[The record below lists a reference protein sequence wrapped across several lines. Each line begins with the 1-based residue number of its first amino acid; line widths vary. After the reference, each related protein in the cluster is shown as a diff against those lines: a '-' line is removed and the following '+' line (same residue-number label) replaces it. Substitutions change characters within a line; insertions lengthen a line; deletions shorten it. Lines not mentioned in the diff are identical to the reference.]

1 MDNRIARPRI
11 SFGFWVI
18 ALASGL
24 LVSGCDKDR
33 DDDLT
38 PPEIHFVKTV
48 PEITSAEICEAPSDL
63 VLRIAAGGAVELTVR
78 FTDDTELG
86 SAKFDLHNNFDC
98 HGHKNTI
105 WNVIEIIDLS
115 GTEQTVTKTFQ
126 SPDDVRPG
134 LYHLGVQVL
143 DAAGQEAPERFFDL
157 LVVDSADT
165 VPPVISLHSPSEG
178 GTYSKGETLTIEGLL
193 TDETSLATGGYEIQ
207 LIEPGGIELSV
218 ARVDFPDDFG
228 DTAEISHTYNIPG
241 FVQTGL
247 CSLRIEAFDWRNN
260 TAIYYRTFELTD

>member
-1 MDNRIARPRI
+1 MDNRIARPKI

-18 ALASGL
+18 ALASVL
-24 LVSGCDKDR
+24 LISACEKDR
-33 DDDLT
+33 EDDLT
-38 PPEIHFVKTV
+38 PPQIHIVNTV

-63 VLRIAAGGAVELTVR
+63 VLRIEAGGAVELTVR

-98 HGHKNTI
+98 HGHKNTV
-105 WNVIEIIDLS
+105 WNVIEIIELS

-143 DAAGQEAPERFFDL
+143 DAAGTEAPERFFDL
-157 LVVDSADT
+157 VVIDPADT
-165 VPPVISLHSPSEG
+165 VPPVLALHHPTAG
-178 GTYSKGETLTIEGLL
+178 GTYAKGEPLNIEGLL
-193 TDETSLATGGYEIQ
+193 SDETSLATGGYEIQ

-218 ARVDFPDDFG
+218 ARVNFPDDFG
-228 DTAEISHTYNIPG
+228 TEAEIAHEYNIPG
-241 FVQTGL
+241 FVQAGL
-247 CSLRIEAFDWRNN
+247 CSLRVDAFDWRNN
-260 TAIYYRTFELTD
+260 AVVYIRTFQLTD